1 MSKTFIQTDSDINL
15 IVLIVML
22 FKTVGN
28 TCCSRRRLT
37 ISSNMDS
44 RLRSWTISGDGT
56 GTNPRKLSLDMS
68 VGEPTCGCAHVSV
81 RTSALLMGCQRPAFL
96 RRCGVFC

>member
-1 MSKTFIQTDSDINL
+1 MSKTFIQTDSQINL
-15 IVLIVML
+15 IVLIVTL

-44 RLRSWTISGDGT
+44 RLQSWTISGDGT
-56 GTNPRKLSLDMS
+56 GTNPRKLSLDK
-68 VGEPTCGCAHVSV
+68 AHV
-81 RTSALLMGCQRPAFL
+81 C
-96 RRCGVFC
+96 RRAHL